1 MENCLI
7 SWGKYKLKT
16 TVGSQFRSVRIT
28 KKKKKVVTANAGENL
43 DKLDHSCNAGED
55 MKWYSSFGHVRPTT
69 TTMWLSNC
77 TLKTFIPEKCRLV
90 ANKYLHMNVLSSFI
104 HIIPNWKQST
114 CPSLGEL
121 QNYSISTS
129 WNTMYSDKNQH
140 MQKSGWICRE
150 LGVRNAN
157 SQKSYIILL

>member
-1 MENCLI
+1 MANKHMENCLI

-28 KKKKKVVTANAGENL
+28 KKKKKKKSG
-43 DKLDHSCNAGED
+43 NAGED
-55 MKWYSSFGHVRPTT
+55 MKWYSSFGYVRPTT

-150 LGVRNAN
+150 LGVRNVH
-157 SQKSYIILL
+157 SQKSCIILL